1 MGDIRIIVADDE
13 PLQRQALVMILDGT
27 PGFRVIAQ
35 AADGKEAVA
44 AYIDHKPD
52 IILMDLLMPRMTGL
66 EATTRLMSLDNTA
79 RILVLT
85 SLATEQQLL
94 PALNAGAC
102 GYLTK
107 DISAEALIESI
118 RGAIDGDMK
127 LSNTVTRSLVQMVLQ
142 NSKAEAQATN
152 NHPNPLARDQ
162 TGKIATQYCPPEAT
176 AREQSILELL
186 ARGQSNAE
194 IGQQLYLSEATVK
207 ANLARIMTK
216 FDTQNRVQTLI
227 TAVRMGLVT
236 LDE

>member
-13 PLQRQALVMILDGT
+13 PLQRQALVMILEAT

-66 EATTRLMSLDNTA
+66 EATTRLMSLDNSA

-85 SLATEQQLL
+85 SLATEQQLV

-107 DISAEALIESI
+107 DITAEALIESL
-118 RGAIDGDMK
+118 RGAVDGDMK

-142 NSKAEAQATN
+142 NSKAERPAATN
-152 NHPNPLARDQ
+152 HSDALTRGQ
-162 TGKIATQYCPPEAT
+162 TGTTITHCCPPETT

-194 IGQQLYLSEATVK
+194 IGQELYLSEATVK

-227 TAVRMGLVT
+227 SAVRMRLVS
-236 LDE
+236 LEE